1 MYILF
6 HHPIEKLE
14 LQTSWGGGSIIF
26 LIPEEGGRTI
36 ILTVLEFIIITES
49 TI

>member
-14 LQTSWGGGSIIF
+14 LQTSWGGQSFF
-26 LIPEEGGRTI
+26 LIPEGGGQTLFLTVEGGGQ
-36 ILTVLEFIIITES
+36 EFFHMF
-49 TI
+49 